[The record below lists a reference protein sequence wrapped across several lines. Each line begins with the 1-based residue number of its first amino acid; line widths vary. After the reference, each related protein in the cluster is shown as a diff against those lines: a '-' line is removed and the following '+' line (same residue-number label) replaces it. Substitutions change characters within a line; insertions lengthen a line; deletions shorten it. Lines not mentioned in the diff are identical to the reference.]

1 MFLNN
6 CLEMF
11 PALLGVFC
19 KRHARGR
26 CWAKLRNIA
35 STRRAG
41 ELPVG
46 FGANGLTDIEIGYRI
61 EGEQALS

>member
-6 CLEMF
+6 RLEMF
-11 PALLGVFC
+11 AAFLVVFC

-46 FGANGLTDIEIGYRI
+46 FGAKGLTDIEIG
-61 EGEQALS
+61 